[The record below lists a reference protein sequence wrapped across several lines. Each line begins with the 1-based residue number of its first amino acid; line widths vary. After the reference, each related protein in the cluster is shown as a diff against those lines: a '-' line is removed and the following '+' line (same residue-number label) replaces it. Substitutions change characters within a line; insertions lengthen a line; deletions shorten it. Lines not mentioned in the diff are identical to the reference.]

1 MKNLFLTFFTFTVL
15 NTMAQVD
22 FNYSDFNGH
31 WITDDS
37 IYELVILYNEEDEFQ
52 FLNFNLESGRTLDE
66 KVLNY
71 KDGVIK
77 TQLTNKRN
85 NWNIQGVYEMI
96 SKDTLKVEI
105 TGSYNGTIKFTRLY

>member
-15 NTMAQVD
+15 NTVAQIN

-52 FLNFNLESGRTLDE
+52 FLNFNLESGTTLDE

-71 KDGVIK
+71 KDGIIK
-77 TQLTNKRN
+77 TQLINKEN
-85 NWNIQGVYEMI
+85 DWDIHCSYSII
-96 SKDTLKVEI
+96 SKDSLSVKI
-105 TGSYNGTIKFTRLY
+105 TGSYDGTIIFKRLY